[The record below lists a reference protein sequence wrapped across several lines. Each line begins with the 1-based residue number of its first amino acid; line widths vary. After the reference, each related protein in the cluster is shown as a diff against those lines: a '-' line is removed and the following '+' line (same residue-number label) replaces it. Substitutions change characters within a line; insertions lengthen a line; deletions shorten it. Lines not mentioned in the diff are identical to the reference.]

1 MDSPKA
7 VVQRQLEA
15 YNARDIDAFTA
26 CFSEDVCIREL
37 HDQTLIGDGLG
48 ALRELYID
56 LFQTCPELHAE
67 LLNRIERDA
76 IVIDHERVT
85 GLRPEVELAI
95 AIYEV
100 HDGLIQKVWFA

>member
-56 LFQTCPELHAE
+56 LFQTCPELHV
-67 LLNRIERDA
+67 LGR
-76 IVIDHERVT
+76 H
-85 GLRPEVELAI
+85 
-95 AIYEV
+95 
-100 HDGLIQKVWFA
+100 

>member
-1 MDSPKA
+1 MDSPSEI
-7 VVQRQLEA
+7 VQRQLDA
-15 YNARDIDAFTA
+15 YNARDIEAFAA
-26 CFSEDVCIREL
+26 CFAQDVCIREL
-37 HDQTLIGDGLG
+37 HNQAIIGDGLG

-67 LLNRIERDA
+67 LLTRIERDA
-76 IVIDHERVT
+76 IVVDHERVI